1 MLIGPRL
8 TAGHFAPR
16 KAASAPL
23 PTAVDRVEV
32 EQALP
37 SVTSLAREL
46 AAATEEVRCPVGPET
61 TRPGL
66 ARAVQ
71 AGASMASLAPA
82 GPAAVALNAQQ
93 SEFRSGVCPYLA
105 SQGLTPETMSG
116 FEFAVA
122 VGRHLDNPV
131 QVFEAVH
138 DKGQVVQVEL
148 PLAGTLLFDA
158 RPESTQQVLIATENN
173 HGSTFEKSSLQSHGL
188 AKLFGRDNIFLNNGD
203 GWKATRQAL
212 EPYFSGNVLHTDEKT
227 ASIAAVVDRHLD
239 ALDEQLG
246 VGGKARIDLQARLEK
261 LTLDVAMTHLFGA
274 NLDGPALDEL
284 NAAFGVVKRSV
295 AAETLL
301 PGRVSRA
308 NLPGGSELKGA
319 YATLEGWAD
328 RLVALR
334 RQAGV
339 GQRDALDGLLSARD
353 PHTNAPFSDQRLRH
367 EVLTLMLAG
376 HETTASMISWSLCEL
391 ARDPQRQ
398 GKVRG
403 EIEQTV
409 GERVPDFKELKAL
422 RGVAGTW
429 RQSIT
434 EHPPSYFIARQ
445 ALEDTQL
452 GPAGQEVAVK
462 KGTTVLLST
471 RHANQSKKMFSFGGG
486 GRLCLGQLMAR
497 MEAEMA
503 ITRVL
508 QRFELAAE
516 GALAPASEVSAH
528 PADAT
533 VELTRRSGH
542 HLGNW
547 QLAS

>member
-16 KAASAPL
+16 KAAAAPL
-23 PTAVDRVEV
+23 PAAAAIDET
-32 EQALP
+32 LP
-37 SVTSLAREL
+37 SITSLALEL
-46 AAATEEVRCPVGPET
+46 ADATQEVRCPLGPQT
-61 TRPGL
+61 DKPGL
-66 ARAVQ
+66 TRAVQ
-71 AGASMASLAPA
+71 AGASMVSLAPV

-93 SEFRSGVCPYLA
+93 AEFRGGACPYLA
-105 SQGLTPETMSG
+105 SQGLTPESMSK
-116 FEFAVA
+116 FEFAAAVA
-122 VGRHLDNPV
+122 RNFDNPV

-138 DKGQVVQVEL
+138 DKGAVVQVEL

-173 HGSTFEKSSLQSHGL
+173 HGSSFEKSSLQSHGL
-188 AKLFGRDNIFLNNGD
+188 AKLFGRDNIFLNNGQD
-203 GWKATRQAL
+203 WKTTRQAL
-212 EPYFSGNVLHTDEKT
+212 EPYFSGNALHTDEKT

-246 VGGKARIDLQARLEK
+246 VGGKVRVDLQARLEK

-284 NAAFGVVKRSV
+284 NDAFAAVKRSV
-295 AAETLL
+295 ATETLL

-308 NLPGGSELKGA
+308 SLPGGKELRQA

-328 RLVALR
+328 RLLAAR

-353 PHTNAPFSDQRLRH
+353 PQTDKPFSDQRLRH

-391 ARDPQRQ
+391 ARDPRRQ
-398 GKVRG
+398 SEVRD
-403 EIEQTV
+403 EIAQTV
-409 GERVPDFKELKAL
+409 GESVPDFKELKAL
-422 RGVAGTW
+422 RGVASAW

-445 ALEDTQL
+445 ALEDTRL
-452 GPAGQEVAVK
+452 GPAGQEVSVK

-508 QRFELAAE
+508 QRFELAAD
-516 GALAPASEVSAH
+516 GALSTASQVSAH

-533 VELTRRSGH
+533 VELTRRSSH
-542 HLGNW
+542 HLGSW
-547 QLAS
+547 RLAS